1 MPELYMIED
10 TKKHAIRSHMTMLNG
25 GWGVAKVKGVE
36 PEHFFVFLIDPQ
48 GSKGP
53 FMRTSDFLSEEEL
66 RVDLRIKGSTDAE
79 IEALFER
86 ARANPV

>member
-1 MPELYMIED
+1 
-10 TKKHAIRSHMTMLNG
+10 MLNDK
-25 GWGVAKVKGVE
+25 WGVAKVKGVE
-36 PEHFFVFLIDPQ
+36 PEHFFVFLISPQ
-48 GSKGP
+48 GFKGP

-66 RVDLRIKGSTDAE
+66 RADLRLKGSNDAE

>member
-1 MPELYMIED
+1 
-10 TKKHAIRSHMTMLNG
+10 MLNG
-25 GWGVAKVKGVE
+25 KWGVAKVKGVE
-36 PEHFFVFLIDPQ
+36 PEHFFVFLISPQ
-48 GSKGP
+48 GFKGP

-66 RVDLRIKGSTDAE
+66 RADLRLKGSNDAE